1 MQIIE
6 VHCNYFLLDIKG
18 HLIID
23 TACYFFINQRNIAW
37 FCQAFSTVQLNSQEG
52 SIYIESEIFWEW
64 ENTLLNWTYVLREV
78 KMYRLKYFSVKY
90 IYQCSNESI
99 WRFLLTA
106 LSNEIRLSFLVKWGK
121 SLAAA
126 VVEIGDF
133 FVFGGGKFLG
143 QKTFCFSDKRFIRGT
158 FPESLLIGESEGS
171 TWYFFR
177 TWFSSPIWKNS
188 L

>member
-1 MQIIE
+1 MVVTAIS
-6 VHCNYFLLDIKG
+6 LSIKWICKISPG
-18 HLIID
+18 LFRCPFER
-23 TACYFFINQRNIAW
+23 TR
-37 FCQAFSTVQLNSQEG
+37 V
-52 SIYIESEIFWEW
+52 SIWIKSETFWEW

-133 FVFGGGKFLG
+133 FVFGGGKFLE

-171 TWYFFR
+171 AWYFFR
-177 TWFSSPIWKNS
+177 TWFSSPIWKKS
-188 L
+188 